1 MTSVDIK
8 GKKSEFIAMYQVQ
21 ITMGFEGCIRGL
33 WHFYHYRSNKSV
45 FFFFFF
51 LSRKEIE
58 CECWFS
64 GGSVV
69 KNLPASAVNVRDAGL
84 IPSLEEDALE

>member
-1 MTSVDIK
+1 MNSLLCTKCKSPWVLRAASGDCGTFIITEAIK
-8 GKKSEFIAMYQVQ
+8 VFS
-21 ITMGFEGCIRGL
+21 
-33 WHFYHYRSNKSV
+33 

-84 IPSLEEDALE
+84 IPGLEEDALE